1 MTIAQQQS
9 TTSLTQYAINGP
21 RNSDLYG
28 SISGDFCN
36 SFWGPGDDGV
46 NILFARMRGAAK
58 TTEELK
64 SFWNERFVYTLV
76 PGQFLRNYRFHQSS
90 YRRTVCHAACSAV

>member
-1 MTIAQQQS
+1 MS
-9 TTSLTQYAINGP
+9 QYAANGT
-21 RNSDLYG
+21 RG
-28 SISGDFCN
+28 SEFVGTVSGDFCN

-64 SFWNERFVYTLV
+64 SFWNERFVY
-76 PGQFLRNYRFHQSS
+76 SS
-90 YRRTVCHAACSAV
+90 VASAAPLTAEIRAAIEEQYGTRLAALAKAALGEDEIG